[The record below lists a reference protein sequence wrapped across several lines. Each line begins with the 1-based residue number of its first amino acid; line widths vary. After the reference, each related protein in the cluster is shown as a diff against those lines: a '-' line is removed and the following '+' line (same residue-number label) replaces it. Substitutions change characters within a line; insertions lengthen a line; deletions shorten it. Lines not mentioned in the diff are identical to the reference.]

1 MTKNPLVALSDA
13 GQSVWLDYIHREI
26 IDSGGLARRIS
37 EDGLRGVTSNP
48 TIFEKAIS
56 SGTLYDDLIFSF
68 ARERI
73 TPKRVYQRI
82 VIRDI
87 RDAADIL
94 RPVYD
99 SLKGADGYVSLEVE
113 PDLANDAKST
123 VERARELFCLVARP
137 NVMIK
142 IPATQEGL
150 PAIEDTIALGIP
162 VNVTLIFSVS
172 RYADVMESYLRGIER
187 LLFAGGD
194 PRMVASVA
202 SFFVSRIDTAVD
214 TLLKA
219 EIHRDPSSA
228 KAKAAQALVGK
239 LAVAEA
245 RAAYAKF
252 IDVLSTER
260 WKALASRGVRVQR
273 LLWASTGTKNKDYSD
288 VKYVEELIGPD
299 TVNTVPPD
307 TMDAFRN
314 HGKVVDALTGSYLA
328 ANSIIESCSALE
340 INIEEVCERLEKEG
354 VASFLSSYQELLL
367 SIEKKLAVARNSLR
381 ARQSM

>member
-82 VIRDI
+82 VLRDI

-150 PAIEDTIALGIP
+150 SAIEDTIALGIP
-162 VNVTLIFSVS
+162 VNVTLIFSVN
-172 RYADVMESYLRGIER
+172 RYADVVESYLRGVER

-219 EIHRDPSSA
+219 EIHRDPSSP
-228 KAKAAQALVGK
+228 KAKAAQALMGK
-239 LAVAEA
+239 LAVAGA

-252 IDVLSTER
+252 LEVLSTER
-260 WKALASRGVRVQR
+260 WKGLAARGVRVQR
-273 LLWASTGTKNKDYSD
+273 LLWASTGTKNKEYSD

-299 TVNTVPPD
+299 TVNTVPPE

-314 HGKVVDALTGSYLA
+314 HGKVVDALTGSHLA
-328 ANSIIESCSALE
+328 AKSIIESCSPLE
-340 INIEEVCERLEKEG
+340 INIEEVCERLEKDG
-354 VASFLSSYQELLL
+354 VTSFVNSYQELLAT
-367 SIEKKLAVARNSLR
+367 IEKKLSVARNSLR
-381 ARQSM
+381 ARQTM